1 MFVRIAYISYRSF
14 CDLTFFNIL
23 HRKMDKN
30 RLEAFSDGVL
40 AIIITIMVLSMST
53 PEETTFVALRP
64 VVPVFV
70 SYLLSFVYIGIYWI
84 NHHHILQVAQRID
97 GKILWANL
105 HLLFWISLIPF
116 TTDWV
121 GKNYLSS
128 VPMACYGCV
137 LFMCAIAFRL
147 LEKAL
152 IGFHDKDFPL
162 RNLYR
167 GGQKERVSI
176 VVYFFTIPF
185 SFISVWISIVCFF
198 FIACWWTIPSGQLK
212 SSPDHIGKRM

>member
-1 MFVRIAYISYRSF
+1 M
-14 CDLTFFNIL
+14 FFNIPY
-23 HRKMDKN
+23 RKMDKN

-121 GKNYLSS
+121 GKNFLSS

-212 SSPDHIGKRM
+212 SSPDHRGKRM

>member
-1 MFVRIAYISYRSF
+1 
-14 CDLTFFNIL
+14 
-23 HRKMDKN
+23 MDKN

-40 AIIITIMVLSMST
+40 AIIITIMVLSMNT
-53 PEETTFVALRP
+53 PEEATFEALHP
-64 VVPVFV
+64 VIPVFV

-212 SSPDHIGKRM
+212 SSPDHRGKRM

>member
-1 MFVRIAYISYRSF
+1 MFVRIAYINYRSF

-212 SSPDHIGKRM
+212 SSPDHRGKRM

>member
-162 RNLYR
+162 RNLYW

-212 SSPDHIGKRM
+212 SSPDHRGKRM

>member
-1 MFVRIAYISYRSF
+1 
-14 CDLTFFNIL
+14 
-23 HRKMDKN
+23 MDKN

-53 PEETTFVALRP
+53 PEETTFVALRTI
-64 VVPVFV
+64 VPVFV

-152 IGFHDKDFPL
+152 IDFHDKDFPL
-162 RNLYR
+162 RDLYR
-167 GGQKERVSI
+167 GGQKERISI

-198 FIACWWTIPSGQLK
+198 LIACWWTIPGGQLK
-212 SSPDHIGKRM
+212 SSPDHRGKRM

>member
-1 MFVRIAYISYRSF
+1 
-14 CDLTFFNIL
+14 
-23 HRKMDKN
+23 MDKN

>member
-14 CDLTFFNIL
+14 YALTFFNIL

-167 GGQKERVSI
+167 GGQRRGFLLLCIFLQSLFLLFLSGFLLFAFSSLPAGGLFRVDS
-176 VVYFFTIPF
+176 
-185 SFISVWISIVCFF
+185 
-198 FIACWWTIPSGQLK
+198 
-212 SSPDHIGKRM
+212 

>member
-185 SFISVWISIVCFF
+185 SFISVWFKLCMS
-198 FIACWWTIPSGQLK
+198 
-212 SSPDHIGKRM
+212 

>member
-167 GGQKERVSI
+167 GGHKERVSI

-212 SSPDHIGKRM
+212 SSPDHRGKRM

>member
-1 MFVRIAYISYRSF
+1 
-14 CDLTFFNIL
+14 
-23 HRKMDKN
+23 
-30 RLEAFSDGVL
+30 
-40 AIIITIMVLSMST
+40 MST

-64 VVPVFV
+64 VAPVFV
-70 SYLLSFVYIGIYWI
+70 SYLLSFFYIGIYWI

-162 RNLYR
+162 RNLYS
-167 GGQKERVSI
+167 GGQKDRVSI

-212 SSPDHIGKRM
+212 SSPDHRGKRM

>member
-1 MFVRIAYISYRSF
+1 MFVRIAYINYRSL

-116 TTDWV
+116 TTDGG

-212 SSPDHIGKRM
+212 SSPDHRGKRM

>member
-1 MFVRIAYISYRSF
+1 
-14 CDLTFFNIL
+14 
-23 HRKMDKN
+23 MDKN

-64 VVPVFV
+64 VAPVFV

-152 IGFHDKDFPL
+152 IGFHDKDSPL
-162 RNLYR
+162 RNHYR

-212 SSPDHIGKRM
+212 SSPDHRGKRM

>member
-14 CDLTFFNIL
+14 YALTFFNIP

-64 VVPVFV
+64 VVLVFV

-121 GKNYLSS
+121 GKNFLSS

-212 SSPDHIGKRM
+212 SSPGHRGKRM

>member
-1 MFVRIAYISYRSF
+1 
-14 CDLTFFNIL
+14 
-23 HRKMDKN
+23 MDKN

-121 GKNYLSS
+121 GKNFLSS

-212 SSPDHIGKRM
+212 SSPGHRGKRM

>member
-14 CDLTFFNIL
+14 YALTFFNIP

-121 GKNYLSS
+121 GKNFLSS

-212 SSPDHIGKRM
+212 SSPGHRGKRM

>member
-1 MFVRIAYISYRSF
+1 
-14 CDLTFFNIL
+14 
-23 HRKMDKN
+23 MDKN

-152 IGFHDKDFPL
+152 IVFHDKDFPL

-212 SSPDHIGKRM
+212 SSPDHRGKRM

>member
-1 MFVRIAYISYRSF
+1 
-14 CDLTFFNIL
+14 
-23 HRKMDKN
+23 MDKN

-64 VVPVFV
+64 VAPVFV

-185 SFISVWISIVCFF
+185 SVWISIVCFF

-212 SSPDHIGKRM
+212 SSPDHRGKRM

>member
-212 SSPDHIGKRM
+212 SSPDHKRM

>member
-14 CDLTFFNIL
+14 YAL
-23 HRKMDKN
+23 
-30 RLEAFSDGVL
+30 
-40 AIIITIMVLSMST
+40 
-53 PEETTFVALRP
+53 TFVALRP
-64 VVPVFV
+64 VAPVFV

-212 SSPDHIGKRM
+212 SSPDHRGKRM

>member
-40 AIIITIMVLSMST
+40 AIIITIMVLSMSA

-212 SSPDHIGKRM
+212 SSPDHRGKRM

>member
-14 CDLTFFNIL
+14 YDLTFFNIP

-121 GKNYLSS
+121 GKNFLSS

-212 SSPDHIGKRM
+212 SSPGHRGKRM

>member
-14 CDLTFFNIL
+14 YALTFFNIL

-198 FIACWWTIPSGQLK
+198 FIA
-212 SSPDHIGKRM
+212 

>member
-1 MFVRIAYISYRSF
+1 
-14 CDLTFFNIL
+14 
-23 HRKMDKN
+23 MDKN

-84 NHHHILQVAQRID
+84 NDHHILQVAQRID

-212 SSPDHIGKRM
+212 SSPDHRGKRM

>member
-1 MFVRIAYISYRSF
+1 
-14 CDLTFFNIL
+14 
-23 HRKMDKN
+23 MDKN

-128 VPMACYGCV
+128 VPMACDGCV

-185 SFISVWISIVCFF
+185 SFISVWISIGCFF

-212 SSPDHIGKRM
+212 SSPDHRGKRM

>member
-1 MFVRIAYISYRSF
+1 
-14 CDLTFFNIL
+14 
-23 HRKMDKN
+23 MDKN

-64 VVPVFV
+64 VAPVFV

-105 HLLFWISLIPF
+105 HLLWISLIPF

-185 SFISVWISIVCFF
+185 SFCLDFYCLLFLHCLLVDYSE
-198 FIACWWTIPSGQLK
+198 WTVEKLTRP
-212 SSPDHIGKRM
+212 

>member
-1 MFVRIAYISYRSF
+1 
-14 CDLTFFNIL
+14 
-23 HRKMDKN
+23 MDKN

-121 GKNYLSS
+121 GKNFLSS

-212 SSPDHIGKRM
+212 SSPVHRGKRM